1 MLAAVIERVNAL
13 VSEDGMR
20 GDVLRSGIWASLA
33 NVIGRGLQF
42 LKLGVLTWLLSP
54 TEFGL
59 VGYAL
64 LTLAAV
70 RRMSTLGLDQ
80 ALIEKSAD
88 DVDEFLDVAWTLRVV
103 RGVVLAVVIYLVA
116 PFVAG
121 FFAAPEA
128 TDLIRGIAVIPVL
141 KGFENP
147 GRVYFRKRLD
157 FDKQFVYIVG
167 RAVAAVTVAI
177 GAAFILGNAWALV
190 LGDIAG
196 RAAALVLSY
205 AIHPYRPRPKL
216 DREQI
221 RDLLGYGKWITL
233 SGIVVF
239 LINEG
244 DDAFVGWF
252 VGAGALGFYQVAYR
266 FSNAPATEI
275 TKVVSSV
282 VFPAYSKVQDDTET
296 LRRGFFKTVEVTTFL
311 SFPAAVGIIAVAP
324 TFAETFLRPKWSTE
338 TMILLFQVLAVWGLL
353 RSLGATTGPLFQAVG
368 KPDLATKIQM
378 GKLVIIAAL
387 IYPATDAYGVAGTA
401 AVIVLNSLFFSEPV
415 AGYLAVRE
423 VDGEVS
429 ELLALVGYPL
439 VASALMG
446 GAVWG
451 VRETLGLSD
460 GILAFFALVVVGV
473 GSYALATLALTRW
486 FGYDLLTTIRTMTD
500 SLDV

>member
-1 MLAAVIERVNAL
+1 MLTTVIERVNSL
-13 VSEDGMR
+13 VSDDGVL

-33 NVIGRGLQF
+33 NIIGRGLQF

-54 TEFGL
+54 TQFGL

-80 ALIEKSAD
+80 ALIEKKAD

-103 RGVVLAVVIYLVA
+103 RGFVLAGVIFLIA

-121 FFAAPEA
+121 FFSAPEA
-128 TDLIRGIAVIPVL
+128 GPLVKGIAVIPIL

-147 GRVYFRKRLD
+147 GRVYFRKQLN
-157 FDKQFVYIVG
+157 FDKQFIYIVG
-167 RAVAAVTVAI
+167 RAVVGVVVAI
-177 GAAFILGNAWALV
+177 TAAFILGNAWALV
-190 LGDIAG
+190 LGTIAG
-196 RAAALVLSY
+196 RASALVLSY
-205 AIHPYRPRPKL
+205 AIHPYRPQL
-216 DREQI
+216 NIDREQI

-233 SGIVVF
+233 SGIVVY

-252 VGAGALGFYQVAYR
+252 IGAGALGFYQVAYR

-282 VFPAYSKVQDDTET
+282 VFPAYAKVQDDTET

-311 SFPAAVGIIAVAP
+311 SFPAAVGIIVVAP
-324 TFAETFLRPKWSTE
+324 TFAETFLRPKWSTD
-338 TMILLFQVLAVWGLL
+338 TMVMLFQILALWGLL

-368 KPDLATKIQM
+368 KPDLATKIQL
-378 GKLVIIAAL
+378 GKLAIIAVL
-387 IYPATDAYGVAGTA
+387 IYPATEAYGVAGTA
-401 AVIVLNSLFFSEPV
+401 GVIVVNSLFFSEPV

-423 VDGEVS
+423 VDGEMR
-429 ELLALVGYPL
+429 ELLALIGYPL
-439 VASALMG
+439 VASAVMG
-446 GAVWG
+446 GAVFW
-451 VRETLGLSD
+451 VRETAGLSE
-460 GILAFFALVVVGV
+460 GILAFSALVLVGV
-473 GSYALATLALTRW
+473 GSYALSTLVLTRW
-486 FGYDLLTTIRTMTD
+486 FGYDLLTTIRTMTE
-500 SLDV
+500 SLST